1 MDELNR
7 YRKTLAVVDDDLAVV
22 VKTLAV
28 VVNTLAV
35 VVNALAVIVKTL
47 AVIVNALAVVVNT
60 LAVVDD
66 TLAVVDDTLAVTD
79 KKNVVIF
86 GLFKA
91 IPENL
96 KMELECVVDCFLT
109 LGNLLL
115 FSCETFKLLKLKQY
129 EVKGNTITF
138 FNR

>member
-7 YRKTLAVVDDDLAVV
+7 YRKTLAVV

-35 VVNALAVIVKTL
+35 VVN
-47 AVIVNALAVVVNT
+47 
-60 LAVVDD
+60 

-96 KMELECVVDCFLT
+96 KMELKYVEDVFLT

-115 FSCETFKLLKLKQY
+115 FSCEAIKLLILKQY
-129 EVKGNTITF
+129 EVKGNTITS
-138 FNR
+138 FNRL